1 MHRKGRAEPKTTID
15 VYVNVIYNLTLI
27 QSCRRARFVNTN
39 YTISELAQEFQ
50 ITPRTL
56 RYYEAQ
62 GLVCPARNGRSRI
75 YSGGDRVRLGLILR
89 GKRVGFSLAEIKEM
103 LELYNLGDNQVGQL
117 RLTLQKCR
125 ERVALLKQQRD
136 DIDATMTELND
147 YCQTVSDLLS
157 QKAPGAGK
165 LPA

>member
-1 MHRKGRAEPKTTID
+1 M
-15 VYVNVIYNLTLI
+15 
-27 QSCRRARFVNTN
+27 NTN

-157 QKAPGAGK
+157 QKAPSAGK
-165 LPA
+165 LSA